1 MKKILFIEDESDL
14 NIVYK
19 KKFSSLY
26 EIDFAVD
33 SETALTKVI
42 SWHPDLIILDIIIPG
57 KINGIGLLKEI
68 KNNINISY
76 IPVLVLTN
84 LEDEEKTVKSLGAVD
99 CLIKSNV
106 GFDVV
111 AEKIENILTH

>member
-42 SWHPDLIILDIIIPG
+42 SWHQ
-57 KINGIGLLKEI
+57 
-68 KNNINISY
+68 
-76 IPVLVLTN
+76 
-84 LEDEEKTVKSLGAVD
+84 
-99 CLIKSNV
+99 
-106 GFDVV
+106 
-111 AEKIENILTH
+111 